1 MPRAP
6 KSKRPQRKGKKM
18 MRRRRQVSRHEFA
31 TMKETHTF
39 STLDANTAY
48 RDYQCSLARFGRAS
62 ILGKAYREFRITK
75 VEYIFKANVD
85 TYQGGGNSVVPNLFY
100 VIDKT
105 GSMGGVLT
113 TEQFRRVGAR
123 PRRFDDNNISV
134 SFKPAVL
141 QYAYDLNNNTNAW
154 AMPKVSPWLSCDKF
168 NDTVQPWQASS
179 IDHLGLVWILDQPG
193 GIETVQYHVEMIA
206 HFQFRKPVAEIYE
219 LETPEEGATVP
230 TALVPQKQAE

>member
-6 KSKRPQRKGKKM
+6 KTKKPLRKMRPRRK
-18 MRRRRQVSRHEFA
+18 QVSRNEFA

-85 TYQGGGNSVVPNLFY
+85 TYQGGGNSIVPNLFTC
-100 VIDKT
+100 IDKT
-105 GSMGGVLT
+105 GSMGNVLT
-113 TEQFRRVGAR
+113 AEQFRRVGAR
-123 PRRFDDNNISV
+123 PRRFDDKNISV
-134 SFKPAVL
+134 SYRPAVL
-141 QYAYDLNNNTNAW
+141 QYAYDLSNGTNSW
-154 AMPKVSPWLSCDKF
+154 AAPKISPWLSCDKF
-168 NDTVQPWQASS
+168 NDQGTTPWAASS

-206 HFQFRKPVAEIYE
+206 HFQFRKPVAEAYE
-219 LETPEEGATVP
+219 LETPEEGATNP
-230 TALVPQKQAE
+230 TAALVPQKQAV